1 VARDLPKIEELR
13 DGLPNLVEKSLA
25 AFPIAPGGAVNAGRK
40 G

>member
-25 AFPIAPGGAVNAGRK
+25 AFPMAQGPVNAGRK
-40 G
+40 A